1 MRKDLEN
8 SYDHIVFLVRLL
20 HKSDIEYVI
29 VAILMELGIPAK
41 HEGYHYLKAS
51 ILNYNSSMIG
61 IVNAK
66 LYQTVAEQY
75 GGTRLS
81 VEKAIRSAIKA
92 GWKNRHDK
100 MWEYYF
106 PGINVHSEN
115 PPSNH
120 AFIADIVRVLEL
132 WEGLRQTYELQQQRM
147 EVSHE
152 IE

>member
-92 GWKNRHDK
+92 GWKNRFR
-100 MWEYYF
+100 WSRLLRNRCW
-106 PGINVHSEN
+106 NVKILHYLIFAVK
-115 PPSNH
+115 H
-120 AFIADIVRVLEL
+120 R
-132 WEGLRQTYELQQQRM
+132 LRM
-147 EVSHE
+147 K
-152 IE
+152 